1 MRETDSATSTN
12 VVHILCF
19 FFIASPEWKRSYRI
33 VKVLVKSGGNV
44 NQAKTTDG
52 ASPLFI
58 ASQNGNVDTDTAKV
72 RINKVHVMDFNM

>member
-44 NQAKTTDG
+44 NQAKTTNG
-52 ASPLFI
+52 ASPLRVASFI
-58 ASQNGNVDTDTAKV
+58 ENVTAAPSKPPP
-72 RINKVHVMDFNM
+72 F